1 MSRKLLAI
9 IIALQFAATIVTERL
24 VAQQPK
30 APAAGS
36 VQAAAKAQA
45 IHNHAGHD
53 HGSKGPNK
61 GDLLEIG
68 RGEYHGELV
77 IDEESKQVIIYLLD
91 SSLKSYVAIDAPFV
105 TVNFKSGTQ
114 PAQVKLLPV
123 PQESD
128 VKGASSRFG
137 LITPGL
143 FEALHDGKSDAKLTL
158 RIGKKSYVSKLTH
171 SHGTIHTGQKPS
183 TLVPKN
189 R

>member
-1 MSRKLLAI
+1 MSRTLLVI
-9 IIALQFAATIVTERL
+9 VIAFQFTANL
-24 VAQQPK
+24 SAQPPK
-30 APAAGS
+30 GPAAGKS
-36 VQAAAKAQA
+36 KAAVQAQA
-45 IHNHAGHD
+45 SHNHAGHD

-77 IDEESKQVIIYLLD
+77 VDEESNQIVVYLLD
-91 SSLKSYVAIDAPFV
+91 GSLKSYVAIDAPFV
-105 TVNFKSGTQ
+105 TVNFKNGTQ

-123 PQESD
+123 PQDAD

-137 LITPGL
+137 LISPEL
-143 FEALHDGKSDAKLTL
+143 LDALHDSKADVKLTL

-171 SHGTIHTGQKPS
+171 SHETIHTGQKPS

>member
-1 MSRKLLAI
+1 MSRTLLAI
-9 IIALQFAATIVTERL
+9 VIAFQFTAATF
-24 VAQQPK
+24 AQSAKVPTVGK
-30 APAAGS
+30 S
-36 VQAAAKAQA
+36 QAAAVGHAG
-45 IHNHAGHD
+45 HNHAGHD

-77 IDEESKQVIIYLLD
+77 VDEESKQVVVYLLD
-91 SSLKSYVAIDAPFV
+91 GSLKSYVAIDASFV
-105 TVNFKSGTQ
+105 TVNFKSGTR

-123 PQESD
+123 PQETD

-137 LITPGL
+137 LISPEL
-143 FEALHDGKSDAKLTL
+143 FEALHDAKSDAKLTL

-171 SHGTIHTGQKPS
+171 SHETIHTGQKPT

>member
-1 MSRKLLAI
+1 MEYFAMSRTLLAI
-9 IIALQFAATIVTERL
+9 VIAVQFTAHIP
-24 VAQQPK
+24 AQQPK
-30 APAAGS
+30 APAVGKTQVAVQSQAG
-36 VQAAAKAQA
+36 
-45 IHNHAGHD
+45 HNHVGHD

-77 IDEESKQVIIYLLD
+77 IDEESKQVVVYLLD

-105 TVNFKSGTQ
+105 TVNFKSGTR

-123 PQESD
+123 PQEADAKS
-128 VKGASSRFG
+128 ASSRFG
-137 LITPGL
+137 LISPEL
-143 FEALHDGKSDAKLTL
+143 FEALHDAKSDAKLTL

-171 SHGTIHTGQKPS
+171 SHETIHTGQKPS